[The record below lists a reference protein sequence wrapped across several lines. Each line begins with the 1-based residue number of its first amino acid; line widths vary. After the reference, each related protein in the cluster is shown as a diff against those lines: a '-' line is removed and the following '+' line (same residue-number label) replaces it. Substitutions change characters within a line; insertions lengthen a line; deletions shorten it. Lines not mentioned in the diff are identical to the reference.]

1 MRWYQPGI
9 NINITSHSILS
20 APGTGHCTA
29 AGTADCRIKYIEN
42 IGCDAVRGRGSQ
54 VIQMIFGSGSEFH
67 IPGGGNGKTKHFI
80 TSDLGPGIK
89 MIIYFILVQAV
100 TTVE

>member
-1 MRWYQPGI
+1 MRRE
-9 NINITSHSILS
+9 
-20 APGTGHCTA
+20 A
-29 AGTADCRIKYIEN
+29 AGVKLFKWY
-42 IGCDAVRGRGSQ
+42 
-54 VIQMIFGSGSEFH
+54 SGLAPLRRAEFH

-100 TTVE
+100 TTAE